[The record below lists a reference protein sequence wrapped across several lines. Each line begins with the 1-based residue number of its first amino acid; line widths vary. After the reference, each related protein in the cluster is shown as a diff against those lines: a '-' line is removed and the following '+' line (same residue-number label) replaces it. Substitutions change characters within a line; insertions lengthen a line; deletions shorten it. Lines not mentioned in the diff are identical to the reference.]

1 MKQKAFLAVSAAL
14 LFAGLCVIENG
25 VVRARP
31 TQESQQPVSSVYM
44 LAGEFRTVFA
54 NLLWFKVDNYHHE
67 FIAHDSDWRRN
78 KDLISLLD
86 LIVMLDPKF
95 EQAWATAACIYA
107 NGYVDNEKALK
118 YLRQGITNNPKSR
131 ELYELTAIMYA
142 NRLHDPQRGLP
153 YARLAVKYAED
164 EWYLRRA
171 ARLER
176 TVREMANSQAGQA
189 PPIID

>member
-1 MKQKAFLAVSAAL
+1 MRHKAFLAVSMAL
-14 LFAGLCVIENG
+14 LFAGVCAMERCAVT
-25 VVRARP
+25 ARP
-31 TQESQQPVSSVYM
+31 RLEAQQPVSSIYV

-54 NLLWFKVDNYHHE
+54 NLLWLKVDNYHHE
-67 FIAHDSDWRRN
+67 FLAHDKDWRRN

-107 NGYVDNEKALK
+107 NGYIDNEKALR

-131 ELYELTAIMYA
+131 ELYELTAIIYA
-142 NRLHDPQRGLP
+142 NRLHDPHRALP

-164 EWYLRRA
+164 DWYLRRA

-176 TVREMANSQAGQA
+176 TVREMIDSQAGPA
-189 PPIID
+189 TPVVD